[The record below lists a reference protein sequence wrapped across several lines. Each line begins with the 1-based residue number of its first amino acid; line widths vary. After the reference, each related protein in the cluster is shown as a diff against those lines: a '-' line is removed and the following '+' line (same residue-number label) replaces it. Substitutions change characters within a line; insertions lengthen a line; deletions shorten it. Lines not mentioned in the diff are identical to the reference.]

1 MATPS
6 YPEKNGKVSKKV
18 NGALLLKPYDL
29 QQVVKVHNLLTQDPP
44 STLTIEMLAL
54 AVGINRNKLHYGFKQ
69 LYGVTIHAFRV
80 RQNMEKAKYLL
91 TSTQHPIKTIT
102 RLIGYKSSSDF
113 GYAFKQQF
121 GLTPSAFRKQAI
133 PIDDIN
139 ANEAA

>member
-6 YPEKNGKVSKKV
+6 YPKKNGKVSKKV

-29 QQVVKVHNLLTQDPP
+29 HQVVQAHNLLTQNPP
-44 STLTIEMLAL
+44 TTLTTEMLAI

-80 RQNMEKAKYLL
+80 QQNMEKAKYLL
-91 TSTQHPIKTIT
+91 TTTQHPIKTISKMT
-102 RLIGYKSSSDF
+102 GYKSSSDF
-113 GYAFKQQF
+113 GVAFKQQF
-121 GLTPSAFRKQAI
+121 GLTPSAFRKQALTV
-133 PIDDIN
+133 DKNN